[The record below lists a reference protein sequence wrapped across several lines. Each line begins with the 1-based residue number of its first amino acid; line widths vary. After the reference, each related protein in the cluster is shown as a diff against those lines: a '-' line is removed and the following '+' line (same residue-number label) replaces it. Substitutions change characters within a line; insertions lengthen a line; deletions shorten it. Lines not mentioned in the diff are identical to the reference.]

1 MMAIRTLVIDDSISM
16 QRMISTVLGSDPEIE
31 VVGTANDAFHAR
43 DQIKALNPDVITLDI
58 EMPRMD
64 GLEFLAR
71 LMKLRPM
78 PVVMISSHTTQGAD
92 AALSALRMGAFSCL
106 PKPNMGDESALTE
119 MCEMVK
125 AAATAASVIKQ
136 KAGSQVAVTTNSAPA
151 AVGQLLKNIIP
162 RSVNSPELIAI
173 GSSTGG
179 VEALE
184 TVLQRFPKDCPPTV
198 ITQHMP
204 ANFTTSFAHRLDT
217 MCAPTV
223 LEAEDNLALERGHI
237 YLAPGAVG
245 HLAVKRLGEFR
256 CYIRDGEPCN
266 GHKPSVDIL
275 FNSIAKFGNS
285 RISSALLTG
294 MGTDGAKGMLA
305 LKNSGVKTV
314 AQNKATCVVYGMPSA
329 AVKLDAVDD
338 VLPLGDIAEAVLI
351 VKRRK

>member
-1 MMAIRTLVIDDSISM
+1 MAIRTLVIDDSISM
-16 QRMISTVLGSDPEIE
+16 QRMISTVLESDPDIE

-58 EMPRMD
+58 EMPRMN
-64 GLEFLAR
+64 GLEFLER

-78 PVVMISSHTTQGAD
+78 PVVMISSHTSQGAD

-106 PKPNMGDESALTE
+106 PKPNMADENALHE

-125 AAATAASVIKQ
+125 AAAVASSMIKHN
-136 KAGSQVAVTTNSAPA
+136 AGSQVAATTSSAPSTGGHA
-151 AVGQLLKNIIP
+151 LANVIP
-162 RSVNSPELIAI
+162 RTVNSPELIAI

-204 ANFTTSFAHRLDT
+204 ANFTTSFAARLDT
-217 MCAPTV
+217 LCAPKI
-223 LEAEDNLALERGHI
+223 LEAEDNMALERGHI
-237 YLAPGAVG
+237 YIAPGAVG
-245 HLAVKRLGEFR
+245 HLTVKRIGEFR
-256 CYIRDGEPCN
+256 CYIRPGEPCS

-285 RISSALLTG
+285 RISAALLTG
-294 MGTDGAKGMLA
+294 MGSDGAEGMLA
-305 LKNSGVKTV
+305 LKNAGVKTV
-314 AQNKATCVVYGMPSA
+314 AQNKATCVVYGMPAA
-329 AVKLDAVDD
+329 AVKLDAVQD
-338 VLPLGDIAEAVLI
+338 VVPLGDIAEAVLI